1 MPVVVPLPAAPR
13 PNLPGAPDVPPLRGD
28 AMAAR
33 GAVGAE
39 GPPATSAVVPLPRT
53 RRTAP
58 PRLAPHAP
66 LFVVLNRRS
75 GRHGTPADQR
85 LGELLRAA
93 GQPHHLLVARR
104 PADLARLAQD
114 AVQAARDAGGVI
126 VAAGGDGTLNTV
138 AQAVLPSGLPMGI
151 LPQGTFNYFGRANA
165 VSQDLTEALAALLAG
180 VQAGHTRAV
189 QVGLVNDRIFLVNA
203 SLGLYPRLLEDREAL
218 KRRLGRSRLV
228 ALWAGLRTLLGG
240 QRELLLHLDA
250 SADATD
256 ARAQAGTVM
265 RTSTLFVGNNP
276 LQLERLGLDE
286 ADDVR
291 QGSLAAVVM
300 PPLSR
305 SARMGL
311 ALRGALGTLDG
322 AQALTRFACGSLRVE
337 TLSGRHR
344 RGVKVAID
352 GESLFLAPPLHFR
365 VAPQRLHLV
374 VPPQASSEHVP
385 GGQAGVGAS
394 GPVPTAP

>member
-1 MPVVVPLPAAPR
+1 MPAAVLSLHPPAHTATVLPLPADRRRAAPQ
-13 PNLPGAPDVPPLRGD
+13 LAPD
-28 AMAAR
+28 
-33 GAVGAE
+33 
-39 GPPATSAVVPLPRT
+39 
-53 RRTAP
+53 
-58 PRLAPHAP
+58 AP

-75 GRHGTPADQR
+75 GHHGTPAGQR

-93 GQPHHLLVARR
+93 GHRHELLVARR
-104 PADLARLAQD
+104 PADLPRLAQQ

-228 ALWAGLRTLLGG
+228 ALWSGLRTLLGG

-250 SADATD
+250 SARTGNAP
-256 ARAQAGTVM
+256 AQAGTVM

-291 QGSLAAVVM
+291 QGSLAAVLM

-305 SARMGL
+305 SARLGL

-322 AQALTRFACGSLRVE
+322 AEELTRFASRALRVE
-337 TLSGRHR
+337 PLSARHR
-344 RGVKVAID
+344 RGIKVAID
-352 GESLFLAPPLHFR
+352 GESLFLAAPLHFR

-385 GGQAGVGAS
+385 GGQAGAGAS
-394 GPVPTAP
+394 GPAPTAP